1 MQNVADAFQ
10 NPVST
15 PAVTVLLLKKIQFW
29 YRFEQKGVAVPAQY
43 GHNLQANQA
52 QNVPELEQITNT
64 RVFIDPRVIA
74 EIDRK
79 KPIGVTRTGWVNLL
93 LQKAIASEPEP
104 LARD

>member
-1 MQNVADAFQ
+1 M
-10 NPVST
+10 
-15 PAVTVLLLKKIQFW
+15 LLFKKIQFW
-29 YRFEQKGVAVPAQY
+29 YWFEQEGVAVPAQY
-43 GHNLQANQA
+43 GHTLQANQA

-64 RVFIDPRVIA
+64 RVFIDPRVIQ